1 MESNIEIENI
11 EIENIE
17 IENIEIENI
26 NYEENIINNEE
37 NQIINEENDIK
48 SDRNKKKVYNLTYYN
63 KHRCKILEKLKE
75 KKTCINCDR
84 IVQLSN
90 FSRHTKRC
98 KKKLQT

>member
-1 MESNIEIENI
+1 MEANNI

-26 NYEENIINNEE
+26 NNEE

-48 SDRNKKKVYNLTYYN
+48 SKKKVYNLTYYN
-63 KHRCKILEKLKE
+63 KHRSKILEKLKE
-75 KKTCINCDR
+75 PKICIHCDK

-98 KKKLQT
+98 MKLKTVCDGSC

>member
-1 MESNIEIENI
+1 MKANNI

-26 NYEENIINNEE
+26 NNEE

-48 SDRNKKKVYNLTYYN
+48 SKKKVYNLTYYN
-63 KHRCKILEKLKE
+63 KHRSKILEKLKE
-75 KKTCINCDR
+75 PKICMHCDK

-98 KKKLQT
+98 LKLKTVCNGSC

>member
-1 MESNIEIENI
+1 MEANHI

-26 NYEENIINNEE
+26 NNEE

-48 SDRNKKKVYNLTYYN
+48 SKKKVYNLTYYN
-63 KHRCKILEKLKE
+63 KHRSKILEKLKE
-75 KKTCINCDR
+75 PKICMHCDK

-98 KKKLQT
+98 MKLKTVCNGSC

>member
-1 MESNIEIENI
+1 MEANNI

-26 NYEENIINNEE
+26 NNEE

-48 SDRNKKKVYNLTYYN
+48 NNIKSKKKVYNLTYYN
-63 KHRCKILEKLKE
+63 KHRSSILEKLKE
-75 KKTCINCDR
+75 KKTCIYCDR
-84 IVQLSN
+84 IFQLSN

-98 KKKLQT
+98 MKLKTVGNSTSTTV